1 MRRRAGTA
9 AQVRG
14 FLIRVINI
22 ADRRSLKAL
31 LAGKCWQ
38 VSGVPPLLQ
47 HLLMIES

>member
-14 FLIRVINI
+14 FLNRVIKF
-22 ADRRSLKAL
+22 ADRGCFKAL

-38 VSGVPPLLQ
+38 VSGVSPLLQ
-47 HLLMIES
+47 HLLMIGI